1 MAARADIGGASPPQ
15 SMHRS
20 RNPWLAVLSLA
31 ILSFLCLPILIVVP
45 MSFSSAQSLQ
55 FPPPGLSL
63 RWYEGF
69 LRDDRWVDAGIN
81 SLVLAASAS
90 TLALALGTLAAYAL
104 VRGGVVGRRVLEGNF
119 VAPMIVPSIVTAV
132 AFFIFAARLHFLGT
146 FFGLIAAH
154 TVLVSP
160 YVILLMTAAIQTF
173 DQRIE
178 QVALS
183 LGATRLQMLL
193 RVLLPNLIP
202 TALAAWLFAFIISF
216 DEVVVTL
223 FLAGTYQTVPKRM
236 FNELILQI
244 NPTITAIAT
253 LLIAFSIVTAALV
266 AILMRRGGLL
276 RIGGEAEP

>member
-1 MAARADIGGASPPQ
+1 MAARADIGGASPPRMRQ
-15 SMHRS
+15 GSW
-20 RNPWLAVLSLA
+20 NPWLAVFSLA

-55 FPPPGLSL
+55 FPPPSLSL
-63 RWYEGF
+63 RWYESF
-69 LRDDRWVDAGIN
+69 LKDDRWVDAGIN
-81 SLVLAASAS
+81 SLMLAASAS
-90 TLALALGTLAAYAL
+90 TIALVLGTLAAYAL
-104 VRGGVVGRRVLEGNF
+104 VRGGIVGRRVLEGNF

-132 AFFIFAARLHFLGT
+132 AFFIFAARLRFLGS

-183 LGATRLQMLL
+183 LGATRLQMLI

-202 TALAAWLFAFIISF
+202 TALAAWLFAFITSF

-253 LLIAFSIVTAALV
+253 LLIAFSIITAALA

-276 RIGGEAEP
+276 RIHGEGEP

>member
-1 MAARADIGGASPPQ
+1 MAARADIAAAVP
-15 SMHRS
+15 RS
-20 RNPWLAVLSLA
+20 RAGSHRAWLAVLSIA

-63 RWYEGF
+63 RWYESF
-69 LRDDRWVDAGIN
+69 FKDDRWVDAGVN

-90 TLALALGTLAAYAL
+90 SIALVLGTLAAYSL
-104 VRGGVVGRRVLEGNF
+104 VRGNIVGRRVLEGNF

-132 AFFIFAARLHFLGT
+132 AFFIFAARLRFLGT
-146 FFGLIAAH
+146 FWGLIAAH

-160 YVILLMTAAIQTF
+160 YVILLMAAAIQSF

-202 TALAAWLFAFIISF
+202 TALAAWLFAFIVSF

-223 FLAGTYQTVPKRM
+223 FLAGTYFTVPKRM

-253 LLIAFSIVTAALV
+253 LLIVFSMVTAALV
-266 AILMRRGGLL
+266 AVLIRRGGLL
-276 RIGGEAEP
+276 RLGREGEP